1 MINKSW
7 EVTMEPKLLGSK
19 LKNIRKQLG
28 LSPSQLADRF
38 QHIEPLDADLIVS
51 FESGKNK
58 PSLQLLLA
66 YGRSVGVCT
75 DYLADD
81 KLKLPHV

>member
-1 MINKSW
+1 
-7 EVTMEPKLLGSK
+7 MEPRLLGSK

-28 LSPSQLADRF
+28 LSPSELVDRSKD
-38 QHIEPLDADLIVS
+38 IEPLDAHLIAT

-66 YGRSVGVCT
+66 YGRSVNVCT
-75 DYLADD
+75 DYLVDD
-81 KLKLPHV
+81 KLKLPKV